1 MNDDVVIS
9 LSSVSKCFR
18 RYEKPIDRLKEI
30 LMPSTVQAED
40 FWALK
45 DIDFQV
51 KRGETIGFVGQN
63 GSGKSTLL
71 QIIAKTLQ
79 PTTGKVNVN
88 GRVSALLELGSGFNP
103 EFTGL
108 QNILF
113 NGKILGL
120 SQAKIESKLDDIM
133 AFAEIGDFIY
143 QPVKTYSSGMFVRLA
158 FAVAIHVEPDIFIVD
173 EALAVGDGIFVHRCM
188 AKIMDLQDQ
197 GGTILFVSHDTSSVS
212 RLCSRA
218 IWLNKGKI
226 EEVGESQN
234 VCKHYQV
241 WLYDNINSYQK
252 KISQAPIGSES
263 LVSEHVQPEAAKPK
277 VKESIQR
284 SLNPFTE
291 ISYQAFA
298 GVGRFGTGRGEILQF
313 TITDSSD
320 NLLSFV
326 YPEDS
331 IRAYIK
337 VQSFDHIKKL
347 IVGVTIYDRLRVAVT
362 GFNTYQLEIKIPAL
376 LPGDILGVEF
386 SLDWPDISGGSYA
399 LEAAIADGTQDNH
412 EILDWLQ
419 CPLGLQSGTANS
431 ALGLIRLSKINAS
444 YQILTQ
450 P

>member
-1 MNDDVVIS
+1 MDDEIVIS
-9 LSSVSKCFR
+9 LSNVSKCFR
-18 RYEKPIDRLKEI
+18 RYGKPIDRLKEV
-30 LMPSTVQAED
+30 LLPDTVRAED

-45 DIDFQV
+45 DINFQI
-51 KRGETIGFVGQN
+51 KRGETVGFIGQN

-113 NGKILGL
+113 NARILGL
-120 SQAKIESKLDDIM
+120 SQAKIESKLDAIM
-133 AFAEIGDFIY
+133 AFAEIGDFID

-197 GGTILFVSHDTSSVS
+197 GGTILFVSHDTSSIS

-218 IWLNKGKI
+218 VWLNEGKI
-226 EEVGESQN
+226 EEVGESQDI
-234 VCKHYQV
+234 CKHYQV
-241 WLYDNINSYQK
+241 WLYDNINAYQK
-252 KISQAPIGSES
+252 KVSQTQDSSES
-263 LVSEHVQPEAAKPK
+263 SVSEHMQPETAKPQ

-284 SLNPFTE
+284 SLNPFTQ
-291 ISYQAFA
+291 ISYQAFV

-337 VQSFDHIKKL
+337 FQSFDHIKKP
-347 IVGVTIYDRLRVAVT
+347 IVGITIYDRLRVAVT

-376 LPGDILGVEF
+376 LPEDILGVEF
-386 SLDWPDISGGSYA
+386 LLDWPDISGGSYA

-412 EILDWLQ
+412 EVLDWLQ
-419 CPLGLQSGTANS
+419 CPLSLQSGTAS
-431 ALGLIRLSKINAS
+431 ATLGLIRLSKVNAS
-444 YQILTQ
+444 YQVLTQ